1 MQKLFKKL
9 FESSKTEKSQPN
21 AQNRYTIE
29 KKIGSG
35 SFGRIYLV
43 YDKKESKK

>member
-1 MQKLFKKL
+1 MHKLFKKL
-9 FESSKTEKSQPN
+9 FDSSKDEKSEPLV
-21 AQNRYTIE
+21 QNRYTIE

-43 YDKKESKK
+43 NDKKESKK